1 MDTDIRKFVNEMAA
15 EDVIELFAP
24 SMDDYLYIMDLQK
37 NTFRISQIAVDRF
50 MMSGNSF
57 DDAVN
62 SFQLFVYK
70 EDRTMIAEDL
80 QHIIEGKEK
89 DHNLYYRWLDK
100 NGMPVWINCRGKVI
114 DDKDGKPHYL
124 IGCVNE
130 IGNIPRADNVSGLLG
145 ERELQS
151 YISSHVKDSSS
162 EYLIHIGID
171 GFNAINGTLGIEYGN
186 YVLKS
191 VADGIKE
198 CLSDNQQLYHIV
210 ADEYMIVDLESRTR
224 DDVILLQ
231 KEICKKIADFII
243 SEKYKVIFT
252 VSTGIIHATKLL
264 KYYDEYRKMAVF
276 SLKQAKSMGGNGV
289 YFFEKEDYELFL
301 RKEKI
306 KSALRNAVANGFEGF
321 DVYYQPIM
329 DCDSGHVIGAE
340 ALMRFSMYQD
350 KKKEPVSPVEF
361 IPLLEETG
369 LIIPAGRFVLNEAV
383 AMCHEMRQYIPEFK
397 INVNISYIQM
407 MKSDIWKDILSSI
420 EHYNLPPECLCA
432 ELTESGYTD
441 MTSYFNT
448 LRKKFEEKKIQ
459 FVLDDFGTGFSNLHC
474 ITDMNPNYV
483 KLDKD
488 FTAKAMSNARD
499 YEVLNKIVELVHSID
514 IGICIEGI
522 EKEEW
527 YQKLKEIHV
536 DYLQGYLFG
545 KPCEKNQFLNQFVF
559 NCTEMNREIKGDRTK
574 YSDRIE
580 IYVK

>member
-1 MDTDIRKFVNEMAA
+1 MDTYIRKLLKEIAA
-15 EDVIELFAP
+15 EDLIELFAP
-24 SMDDYLYIMDLQK
+24 CMDDYLYIIDLQK
-37 NTFRISQIAVDRF
+37 NTFKISQAAVDRF

-62 SFQLFVYK
+62 SFQYFVYK
-70 EDRTMIAEDL
+70 EDRSMIAEDL
-80 QHIIEGKEK
+80 QCIIEGKEK

-100 NGMPVWINCRGKVI
+100 SGMPVWINCRGKVI

-130 IGNIPRADNVSGLLG
+130 IGDTQRADNVSGLLG
-145 ERELQS
+145 ERELHS
-151 YISSHVKDSSS
+151 YISSHIKDSSS

-171 GFNAINGTLGIEYGN
+171 GFNAINGTLGVNYGN

-191 VADGIKE
+191 VADCINS
-198 CLSDNQQLYHIV
+198 CLSDNQKLYHIV
-210 ADEYMIVDLESRTR
+210 ADEYMIIDLESHTK
-224 DDVILLQ
+224 DDVMLLQ
-231 KEICKKIADFII
+231 KKICKKIEEFII
-243 SEKYKVIFT
+243 SEKYKVVFT
-252 VSTGIIHATKLL
+252 ISTGIIYAKMLL
-264 KYYDEYRKMAVF
+264 KYYDEYRKIAVF

-329 DCDSGHVIGAE
+329 DCDSGHMIGAE

-369 LIIPAGRFVLNEAV
+369 LIIPAGRYVLDKAV
-383 AMCHEMRQYIPEFK
+383 SMCHEMRQYIPEFK

-407 MKSDIWKDILSSI
+407 VKSDIWKDILSSI
-420 EHYNLPPECLCA
+420 KQYDLPPECLCA

-441 MTSYFNT
+441 MTPYFYK
-448 LRKKFEEKKIQ
+448 LRKKFEEKNIQ
-459 FVLDDFGTGFSNLHC
+459 FVLDDFGTGYSNLHC
-474 ITDMNPNYV
+474 IVNMKPNYV

-499 YEVLNKIVELVHSID
+499 FELLKKIVEMVHSVD
-514 IGICIEGI
+514 IRICIEGI

-545 KPCEKNQFLNQFVF
+545 KPCEKNQFLNKFIF
-559 NCTEMNREIKGDRTK
+559 HCTDQENLTDL
-574 YSDRIE
+574 
-580 IYVK
+580 

>member
-1 MDTDIRKFVNEMAA
+1 MDTDIRKLLKEIAA
-15 EDVIELFAP
+15 EDLIELFAP
-24 SMDDYLYIMDLQK
+24 CMDDYLYIIDLQK
-37 NTFRISQIAVDRF
+37 NTFKISQAAVNRF
-50 MMSGNSF
+50 MISGNSF

-62 SFQLFVYK
+62 SFQYFVYK
-70 EDRTMIAEDL
+70 EDRSMIAEDL
-80 QHIIEGKEK
+80 QCIIEGKEK

-130 IGNIPRADNVSGLLG
+130 IGDTQRADNVSGLLG
-145 ERELQS
+145 ERELRS
-151 YISSHVKDSSS
+151 YISSHIKDSSS
-162 EYLIHIGID
+162 VYLIYIGID
-171 GFNAINGTLGIEYGN
+171 GFNAINGTLGVDYGN

-191 VADGIKE
+191 VADCINS
-198 CLSDNQQLYHIV
+198 CLSDNQKLYHIV
-210 ADEYMIVDLESRTR
+210 ADEYMIIDLESHTK
-224 DDVILLQ
+224 DDVMLLQ
-231 KEICKKIADFII
+231 KKICKKIEEFII
-243 SEKYKVIFT
+243 SEKYKVVFT
-252 VSTGIIHATKLL
+252 ISTGIIYAKMLL
-264 KYYDEYRKMAVF
+264 KYYDVYRKIAVF

-329 DCDSGHVIGAE
+329 DCDSGHMIGAE

-369 LIIPAGRFVLNEAV
+369 LIIPAGRYVLNKAV
-383 AMCHEMRQYIPEFK
+383 SMCHEMRQYIPEFK

-407 MKSDIWKDILSSI
+407 VKSDIWKDILSSI
-420 EHYNLPPECLCA
+420 KQYDLPPECLCA

-441 MTSYFNT
+441 MTPYFYK
-448 LRKKFEEKKIQ
+448 LRKKFEEKNIQ

-474 ITDMNPNYV
+474 IVNMKPNYV
-483 KLDKD
+483 KLDND

-499 YEVLNKIVELVHSID
+499 FELLKKIVEMVHSID
-514 IGICIEGI
+514 IRICIEGI

-545 KPCEKNQFLNQFVF
+545 KPCEKNQFLNKFIF
-559 NCTEMNREIKGDRTK
+559 HCTDQENLTDL
-574 YSDRIE
+574 
-580 IYVK
+580 

>member
-1 MDTDIRKFVNEMAA
+1 MDTDIRKLLKEIAA
-15 EDVIELFAP
+15 EDLIELFAP
-24 SMDDYLYIMDLQK
+24 CMDDYLYIIDLQK
-37 NTFRISQIAVDRF
+37 NTFKISQAAVDRF

-62 SFQLFVYK
+62 SFQYFVYK
-70 EDRTMIAEDL
+70 EDRSMIAEDL
-80 QHIIEGKEK
+80 QCIIEGKEK

-130 IGNIPRADNVSGLLG
+130 IGDTQRADNVSGLLG
-145 ERELQS
+145 ERELRS
-151 YISSHVKDSSS
+151 YISSHIKDSSS
-162 EYLIHIGID
+162 VYLIHIGID
-171 GFNAINGTLGIEYGN
+171 GFNAINATLGVDYGN

-191 VADGIKE
+191 VADCINS
-198 CLSDNQQLYHIV
+198 CLSDNQKLYHIV
-210 ADEYMIVDLESRTR
+210 ADEYMIIDLESHTK
-224 DDVILLQ
+224 DDVMLLQ
-231 KEICKKIADFII
+231 KKICKKIEEFII
-243 SEKYKVIFT
+243 SEKYKVVFT
-252 VSTGIIHATKLL
+252 ISTGIIYAKMLL
-264 KYYDEYRKMAVF
+264 KYYDEYRKIAVF

-329 DCDSGHVIGAE
+329 DCDSGHMIGAE

-369 LIIPAGRFVLNEAV
+369 LIIPAGRYVLDKAV
-383 AMCHEMRQYIPEFK
+383 SMCHEMRQYIPEFK

-407 MKSDIWKDILSSI
+407 VKSDIWKDILSSI
-420 EHYNLPPECLCA
+420 KQYDLPPECLCA

-441 MTSYFNT
+441 MTPYFYK
-448 LRKKFEEKKIQ
+448 LRKKFEEKNIQ
-459 FVLDDFGTGFSNLHC
+459 FVLDDFGTGYSNLHC
-474 ITDMNPNYV
+474 IVNMKPNYV

-488 FTAKAMSNARD
+488 FTAKAMSNARNF
-499 YEVLNKIVELVHSID
+499 ELLKKIVEMVHSVD
-514 IGICIEGI
+514 IRICIEGI

-545 KPCEKNQFLNQFVF
+545 KPCEKNQFLNKFIFHCIDQE
-559 NCTEMNREIKGDRTK
+559 NLTDL
-574 YSDRIE
+574 
-580 IYVK
+580 

>member
-1 MDTDIRKFVNEMAA
+1 MDTDIRKLLKEIAA
-15 EDVIELFAP
+15 EDLIELFA
-24 SMDDYLYIMDLQK
+24 SCMDDYLYIIDLQK
-37 NTFRISQIAVDRF
+37 NTFKISQAVVDRF

-62 SFQLFVYK
+62 SFQYFVYK
-70 EDRTMIAEDL
+70 EDRSMIAEDL
-80 QHIIEGKEK
+80 QCIIEGKEK

-130 IGNIPRADNVSGLLG
+130 IGDTQRADNVSGLLG
-145 ERELQS
+145 ERELHS
-151 YISSHVKDSSS
+151 YISSHIKDSSS

-171 GFNAINGTLGIEYGN
+171 GFNAINGTLGVNYGN

-191 VADGIKE
+191 VADCINS
-198 CLSDNQQLYHIV
+198 CLSDNQKLYHIV
-210 ADEYMIVDLESRTR
+210 ADEYMIIDLESHTK
-224 DDVILLQ
+224 DDVMLLQ
-231 KEICKKIADFII
+231 KKICKKIEEFII
-243 SEKYKVIFT
+243 SEKYKVVFT
-252 VSTGIIHATKLL
+252 ISTGIIYAKMLL
-264 KYYDEYRKMAVF
+264 KYYDEYRKIAVF

-329 DCDSGHVIGAE
+329 DCDSGHMIGAE

-369 LIIPAGRFVLNEAV
+369 LIIPAGRYVLDKAV
-383 AMCHEMRQYIPEFK
+383 SMCHEMRQYIPEFK

-407 MKSDIWKDILSSI
+407 VKSDIWKDILSSI
-420 EHYNLPPECLCA
+420 KQYDLPPECLCA

-441 MTSYFNT
+441 MTPYFYK
-448 LRKKFEEKKIQ
+448 LRKKFEEKNLQ
-459 FVLDDFGTGFSNLHC
+459 FVLDDFGTGYSNLHC
-474 ITDMNPNYV
+474 IVNMKPNYV

-499 YEVLNKIVELVHSID
+499 FELLKKIVEMVHSVD
-514 IGICIEGI
+514 IRICIEGI

-545 KPCEKNQFLNQFVF
+545 KPCEKNQFLNKFIF
-559 NCTEMNREIKGDRTK
+559 HCTDQENLTDL
-574 YSDRIE
+574 
-580 IYVK
+580 

>member
-1 MDTDIRKFVNEMAA
+1 MDTDIRKFVNEIAA

-62 SFQLFVYK
+62 TFQLFVYK

-130 IGNIPRADNVSGLLG
+130 IGNVPRADNVSGLLG

-162 EYLIHIGID
+162 EYLIQIGID

-264 KYYDEYRKMAVF
+264 KYYDEYRKIAVF

-350 KKKEPVSPVEF
+350 KKKEHVSPVEF

-441 MTSYFNT
+441 MTLYFNT

-488 FTAKAMSNARD
+488 FTAKTMSNARD
-499 YEVLNKIVELVHSID
+499 YELLNKIVELVHSID
-514 IGICIEGI
+514 IRICIEGV

-559 NCTEMNREIKGDRTK
+559 NCTEWKKKLIIPGWKAVQSLLKD
-574 YSDRIE
+574 
-580 IYVK
+580 

>member
-1 MDTDIRKFVNEMAA
+1 MDTDIRKLLKEIAA
-15 EDVIELFAP
+15 EDLIELFAP
-24 SMDDYLYIMDLQK
+24 CMDDYLYIIDLQK
-37 NTFRISQIAVDRF
+37 NTFKISQAAVNRF
-50 MMSGNSF
+50 MISGNSF

-62 SFQLFVYK
+62 SFQYFVYK
-70 EDRTMIAEDL
+70 EDRSMIAEDL
-80 QHIIEGKEK
+80 QCIIEGKEK

-130 IGNIPRADNVSGLLG
+130 IGDTQRADNVSGLLG
-145 ERELQS
+145 ERELRS
-151 YISSHVKDSSS
+151 YISSHIKDSSS
-162 EYLIHIGID
+162 EYLIYIGID
-171 GFNAINGTLGIEYGN
+171 GFNAINGTLGVDYGN

-191 VADGIKE
+191 VADCINS
-198 CLSDNQQLYHIV
+198 CLSDNQKLYHIV
-210 ADEYMIVDLESRTR
+210 ADEYMIIDLESHTK
-224 DDVILLQ
+224 DDVMLLQ
-231 KEICKKIADFII
+231 KKICKKIEEFII
-243 SEKYKVIFT
+243 SEKYKVVFT
-252 VSTGIIHATKLL
+252 ISTGIIYAKMLL
-264 KYYDEYRKMAVF
+264 KYYDEYRKIAVF

-329 DCDSGHVIGAE
+329 DCDSGHMIGAE

-369 LIIPAGRFVLNEAV
+369 LILPAGRYVLDKAV
-383 AMCHEMRQYIPEFK
+383 SMCHEMRQYIPEFK

-407 MKSDIWKDILSSI
+407 VKSDIWKDIHSSI
-420 EHYNLPPECLCA
+420 KQYDLPPECLCA

-441 MTSYFNT
+441 MTPYFYK
-448 LRKKFEEKKIQ
+448 LRKKFEEKNLQ
-459 FVLDDFGTGFSNLHC
+459 FVLDDFGTGYSNLHC
-474 ITDMNPNYV
+474 IVNMKPNYV

-499 YEVLNKIVELVHSID
+499 FELLKKIVEMVHSID
-514 IGICIEGI
+514 IRICIEGI

-545 KPCEKNQFLNQFVF
+545 KPCEKNQFLNKFIF
-559 NCTEMNREIKGDRTK
+559 HCTDQENLTDL
-574 YSDRIE
+574 
-580 IYVK
+580 

>member
-1 MDTDIRKFVNEMAA
+1 MDTDIRKLLKEIAA
-15 EDVIELFAP
+15 EDLIELFAP
-24 SMDDYLYIMDLQK
+24 CMDDYLYIIDLQK
-37 NTFRISQIAVDRF
+37 NTFKISQAAVDRF

-62 SFQLFVYK
+62 SFQYFVYK
-70 EDRTMIAEDL
+70 EDRSMIAEDL
-80 QHIIEGKEK
+80 QCIIEGKEK

-130 IGNIPRADNVSGLLG
+130 IGDTQRADNVSGLLG
-145 ERELQS
+145 ERELRS

-171 GFNAINGTLGIEYGN
+171 GFNAINGTLGVNYGN

-191 VADGIKE
+191 VADCINS
-198 CLSDNQQLYHIV
+198 CLSDNQKLYHIV
-210 ADEYMIVDLESRTR
+210 ADEYMIIDLESHAK
-224 DDVILLQ
+224 DDVMLLQ
-231 KEICKKIADFII
+231 KKICKKIEEFII
-243 SEKYKVIFT
+243 SEKYKVVFT
-252 VSTGIIHATKLL
+252 ISTGIIYTKMLL
-264 KYYDEYRKMAVF
+264 KYYDEYRKIAVF

-306 KSALRNAVANGFEGF
+306 KSELRNAVANGFEGF

-369 LIIPAGRFVLNEAV
+369 LIIPAGRYVLDKAV
-383 AMCHEMRQYIPEFK
+383 SMCHEMRQYIPKFK

-407 MKSDIWKDILSSI
+407 VKSDIWKDILSSI
-420 EHYNLPPECLCA
+420 KQYDLPPECLCA

-441 MTSYFNT
+441 MTPYFYK
-448 LRKKFEEKKIQ
+448 LRKKFEEKNIQ

-474 ITDMNPNYV
+474 IVNMKPNYV
-483 KLDKD
+483 KLDNN

-499 YEVLNKIVELVHSID
+499 FELLKKIVEMVHSVD
-514 IGICIEGI
+514 IRICIEGI

-545 KPCEKNQFLNQFVF
+545 KPCEKNQFLNNFIF
-559 NCTEMNREIKGDRTK
+559 HCTDQENLTDL
-574 YSDRIE
+574 
-580 IYVK
+580 

>member
-1 MDTDIRKFVNEMAA
+1 MDTDIRKLLKEIAA
-15 EDVIELFAP
+15 EELIELFAP
-24 SMDDYLYIMDLQK
+24 CMDDYLYIIDLQK
-37 NTFRISQIAVDRF
+37 NTFKISQAAVDRF

-62 SFQLFVYK
+62 SFQYFVYK
-70 EDRTMIAEDL
+70 EDRSMIAEDL
-80 QHIIEGKEK
+80 QCIIEGKEK

-100 NGMPVWINCRGKVI
+100 SGMPVWINCRGKVI

-130 IGNIPRADNVSGLLG
+130 IGDTQRADNVSGLLG
-145 ERELQS
+145 EKELHS
-151 YISSHVKDSSS
+151 YISSHIKDSSS

-171 GFNAINGTLGIEYGN
+171 GFNAINGTLGVNYGN
-186 YVLKS
+186 YVLKN
-191 VADGIKE
+191 VADCINS
-198 CLSDNQQLYHIV
+198 CLSDNQKLYHIV
-210 ADEYMIVDLESRTR
+210 ADEYMIIDLESHTK
-224 DDVILLQ
+224 DDVMLLQ
-231 KEICKKIADFII
+231 RKICKKIEEFII
-243 SEKYKVIFT
+243 SEKYKVVFT
-252 VSTGIIHATKLL
+252 ISTGIIYAKMLL
-264 KYYDEYRKMAVF
+264 KYYDEYRKIAVF

-306 KSALRNAVANGFEGF
+306 KSELRNAVANGFEGF

-329 DCDSGHVIGAE
+329 DCDSGHMIGAE

-369 LIIPAGRFVLNEAV
+369 LILPAGRYVLDKAV
-383 AMCHEMRQYIPEFK
+383 SMCHEMRQYIPEFK

-407 MKSDIWKDILSSI
+407 VKSDIWKDILSSI
-420 EHYNLPPECLCA
+420 KQYDLPPECLCA

-441 MTSYFNT
+441 MTPYFYK
-448 LRKKFEEKKIQ
+448 LRKKFEEKNIQ
-459 FVLDDFGTGFSNLHC
+459 FVLDDFGTGYSNLHC
-474 ITDMNPNYV
+474 IVNMKPNYV
-483 KLDKD
+483 KLDNN

-499 YEVLNKIVELVHSID
+499 FELLKKIVEMVHSVD
-514 IGICIEGI
+514 IRICIEGI

-545 KPCEKNQFLNQFVF
+545 KPCEKNQFLNNFIF
-559 NCTEMNREIKGDRTK
+559 HCTDQENLTDL
-574 YSDRIE
+574 
-580 IYVK
+580 

>member
-1 MDTDIRKFVNEMAA
+1 MDTDIRKLLKEIAA
-15 EDVIELFAP
+15 EDLIELFAP
-24 SMDDYLYIMDLQK
+24 CMDDYLYIIDLQK
-37 NTFRISQIAVDRF
+37 NTFKISQAAVNRF
-50 MMSGNSF
+50 MISGNSF

-62 SFQLFVYK
+62 SFQYFVYK
-70 EDRTMIAEDL
+70 EDRSMIAEDL
-80 QHIIEGKEK
+80 QCIIEGKEK

-130 IGNIPRADNVSGLLG
+130 IGDTQRADNVSGLLG
-145 ERELQS
+145 ERELRS
-151 YISSHVKDSSS
+151 YISSHIKDSSS
-162 EYLIHIGID
+162 EYLIYIGID
-171 GFNAINGTLGIEYGN
+171 GFNAINGTLGVDYGN

-191 VADGIKE
+191 VADCINS
-198 CLSDNQQLYHIV
+198 CLSDSQKLYHIV
-210 ADEYMIVDLESRTR
+210 ADEYMIIDLESHTK
-224 DDVILLQ
+224 DDVMLLQ
-231 KEICKKIADFII
+231 KKICKKIEEFII
-243 SEKYKVIFT
+243 SEKYKVVFT
-252 VSTGIIHATKLL
+252 ISTGIIYAKMLL
-264 KYYDEYRKMAVF
+264 KYYDEYLKIAVF

-329 DCDSGHVIGAE
+329 DCDSGHMIGAE

-369 LIIPAGRFVLNEAV
+369 LIIPAGRYVLNKAV
-383 AMCHEMRQYIPEFK
+383 SMCHEMRQYIPEFK

-407 MKSDIWKDILSSI
+407 VKSDIWKDILSSI
-420 EHYNLPPECLCA
+420 KQYDLPPECLCA

-441 MTSYFNT
+441 MTPYFYK
-448 LRKKFEEKKIQ
+448 LRKKFEEKNLQ

-474 ITDMNPNYV
+474 IVNMKPNYV
-483 KLDKD
+483 KLDND

-499 YEVLNKIVELVHSID
+499 FELLKKIVEMVHSID
-514 IGICIEGI
+514 IRICIEGI

-545 KPCEKNQFLNQFVF
+545 KPCEKNQFLNKFIF
-559 NCTEMNREIKGDRTK
+559 HCTDQENLTDL
-574 YSDRIE
+574 
-580 IYVK
+580 

>member
-1 MDTDIRKFVNEMAA
+1 
-15 EDVIELFAP
+15 
-24 SMDDYLYIMDLQK
+24 
-37 NTFRISQIAVDRF
+37 
-50 MMSGNSF
+50 MMSVNSF

-62 SFQLFVYK
+62 TFQLFVYK

-80 QHIIEGKEK
+80 QQIIEGKEK

-130 IGNIPRADNVSGLLG
+130 IGNAPRADNVSGLLG
-145 ERELQS
+145 ERELRS

-171 GFNAINGTLGIEYGN
+171 GFNAINGTLGLEYGN

-264 KYYDEYRKMAVF
+264 KYYDEYRKIAVF

-306 KSALRNAVANGFEGF
+306 KSALRNAVANGFEVF

-369 LIIPAGRFVLNEAV
+369 LIVPAGRFVLNEAV

-499 YEVLNKIVELVHSID
+499 YELLNKIVELVHSID
-514 IGICIEGI
+514 IRICIEGI

-574 YSDRIE
+574 YSATN
-580 IYVK
+580 

>member
-1 MDTDIRKFVNEMAA
+1 MDTDIRKLLKEIAA
-15 EDVIELFAP
+15 EDLIELFAP
-24 SMDDYLYIMDLQK
+24 CMDDYLYIIDLQK
-37 NTFRISQIAVDRF
+37 NTFKISQAAVDRF

-62 SFQLFVYK
+62 SFQYFVYK
-70 EDRTMIAEDL
+70 EDRSMIAEDL
-80 QHIIEGKEK
+80 QCIIEGKEK

-130 IGNIPRADNVSGLLG
+130 IGDTQRADNVSGLLG
-145 ERELQS
+145 ERELRS
-151 YISSHVKDSSS
+151 YISSHIKDSSS

-171 GFNAINGTLGIEYGN
+171 GFNAINGTLGVDYGN

-191 VADGIKE
+191 VADCITS
-198 CLSDNQQLYHIV
+198 CLSDNQKLYHIV
-210 ADEYMIVDLESRTR
+210 ADEYMIIDLKSHTK
-224 DDVILLQ
+224 DDVMLLQ
-231 KEICKKIADFII
+231 KKICKKIEEFII
-243 SEKYKVIFT
+243 SEKYKVLFT
-252 VSTGIIHATKLL
+252 ISTGIIYAKMLL
-264 KYYDEYRKMAVF
+264 KYYDEYRKIAVF

-321 DVYYQPIM
+321 DVYYQPII
-329 DCDSGHVIGAE
+329 DCDSGHMIGAE

-369 LIIPAGRFVLNEAV
+369 LIIPAGRYVLNKAV
-383 AMCHEMRQYIPEFK
+383 SMCHEMRQYIPEFK

-407 MKSDIWKDILSSI
+407 VKSDIWKDILSSI
-420 EHYNLPPECLCA
+420 KQYDLPPECLCA

-441 MTSYFNT
+441 MTPYFYK
-448 LRKKFEEKKIQ
+448 LRKKFEEKNLQ
-459 FVLDDFGTGFSNLHC
+459 FVLDDFGTGYSNLHC
-474 ITDMNPNYV
+474 IVNMKPNYV
-483 KLDKD
+483 KLDND

-499 YEVLNKIVELVHSID
+499 FELLKKIVEMVHSVD
-514 IGICIEGI
+514 IRICIEGI

-545 KPCEKNQFLNQFVF
+545 KPCEKNQFLNKFIF
-559 NCTEMNREIKGDRTK
+559 HCTDQENLTDL
-574 YSDRIE
+574 
-580 IYVK
+580 

>member
-1 MDTDIRKFVNEMAA
+1 MDTDIRKLLKEIAA
-15 EDVIELFAP
+15 EDLIELFAP
-24 SMDDYLYIMDLQK
+24 CMDNYLYIIDLQK
-37 NTFRISQIAVDRF
+37 NTFKISQAAVNRF
-50 MMSGNSF
+50 MISGNSF

-62 SFQLFVYK
+62 SFQYFVYK
-70 EDRTMIAEDL
+70 EDRSMIAEDL
-80 QHIIEGKEK
+80 QCIIEGKEK

-114 DDKDGKPHYL
+114 DNKDGKPHYL

-130 IGNIPRADNVSGLLG
+130 IGDTQRADNVSGLLG
-145 ERELQS
+145 ERELRS
-151 YISSHVKDSSS
+151 YISSHIKDSSS
-162 EYLIHIGID
+162 EYLIYIGID
-171 GFNAINGTLGIEYGN
+171 GFNAINGTLGVDYGN

-191 VADGIKE
+191 VADCINS
-198 CLSDNQQLYHIV
+198 CLSDSQKLYHIV
-210 ADEYMIVDLESRTR
+210 ADEYMIIDLESHTK
-224 DDVILLQ
+224 DDVMLLQ
-231 KEICKKIADFII
+231 KKICKKIEEFII
-243 SEKYKVIFT
+243 SEKYKVVFT
-252 VSTGIIHATKLL
+252 ISTGIIYAKMLL
-264 KYYDEYRKMAVF
+264 KYYDEYRKIAVF

-329 DCDSGHVIGAE
+329 DCDSGHMIGAE

-369 LIIPAGRFVLNEAV
+369 LIIPAGRYVLNKAV
-383 AMCHEMRQYIPEFK
+383 SMCHEMRQYIPEFK

-407 MKSDIWKDILSSI
+407 VKSDIWKDILSSI
-420 EHYNLPPECLCA
+420 KQYDLPPECLCA

-441 MTSYFNT
+441 MTPYFYK
-448 LRKKFEEKKIQ
+448 LRKKFEEKNLQ

-474 ITDMNPNYV
+474 IVNMKPNYV

-499 YEVLNKIVELVHSID
+499 FELLKKIVEMVHSVD
-514 IGICIEGI
+514 IRICIEGI

-545 KPCEKNQFLNQFVF
+545 KPCEKNQFLNKFIF
-559 NCTEMNREIKGDRTK
+559 HCTDQENLTDL
-574 YSDRIE
+574 
-580 IYVK
+580 

>member
-1 MDTDIRKFVNEMAA
+1 MDTDIRKLLKEIAA
-15 EDVIELFAP
+15 EDLIELFAP
-24 SMDDYLYIMDLQK
+24 CMDDYLYIIDLQK
-37 NTFRISQIAVDRF
+37 NTFKISQAAVNRF
-50 MMSGNSF
+50 MISGNSF

-62 SFQLFVYK
+62 SFQYFVYK
-70 EDRTMIAEDL
+70 EDRSMIAEDL
-80 QHIIEGKEK
+80 QCIIEGKEK

-130 IGNIPRADNVSGLLG
+130 IGDTQRADNVSGLLG
-145 ERELQS
+145 ERELRS
-151 YISSHVKDSSS
+151 YISSHIKDSSS
-162 EYLIHIGID
+162 EYLIYIGID
-171 GFNAINGTLGIEYGN
+171 GFNAINGTLGVDYGN

-191 VADGIKE
+191 VADCINS
-198 CLSDNQQLYHIV
+198 CLSDSQKLYHIV
-210 ADEYMIVDLESRTR
+210 ADEYMIIDLESHTK
-224 DDVILLQ
+224 DDVMLLQ
-231 KEICKKIADFII
+231 KKICKKIEEFII
-243 SEKYKVIFT
+243 SEKYKVVFT
-252 VSTGIIHATKLL
+252 ISTGIIYAKMLL
-264 KYYDEYRKMAVF
+264 KYYDEYRKIAVF

-329 DCDSGHVIGAE
+329 DCDSGHMIGAE
-340 ALMRFSMYQD
+340 ALMRFSVYQD

-369 LIIPAGRFVLNEAV
+369 LILPAGRYVLDKAV
-383 AMCHEMRQYIPEFK
+383 SMCHEMRQYIPEFK

-407 MKSDIWKDILSSI
+407 VKSDIWKDILSSI
-420 EHYNLPPECLCA
+420 KQYDLPPECLCA

-441 MTSYFNT
+441 MTPYFYK
-448 LRKKFEEKKIQ
+448 LRKKFEEKNIQ

-474 ITDMNPNYV
+474 IVNMKPNYV
-483 KLDKD
+483 KLDNN

-499 YEVLNKIVELVHSID
+499 FELLKKIVEMVHSID
-514 IGICIEGI
+514 IRICIEGI

-545 KPCEKNQFLNQFVF
+545 KPCEKNQFLNNFIF
-559 NCTEMNREIKGDRTK
+559 HCTDQENLTDL
-574 YSDRIE
+574 
-580 IYVK
+580 

>member
-1 MDTDIRKFVNEMAA
+1 MDTDIRKLLKEIAA
-15 EDVIELFAP
+15 EDLIELFAP
-24 SMDDYLYIMDLQK
+24 CMDDYLYIIDLQK
-37 NTFRISQIAVDRF
+37 NTFKISQAAVNRF
-50 MMSGNSF
+50 MISGNSF

-62 SFQLFVYK
+62 SFQYFVYK
-70 EDRTMIAEDL
+70 EDRSMIAEDL
-80 QHIIEGKEK
+80 QCIIEGKEK

-130 IGNIPRADNVSGLLG
+130 IGDTQRADNVSGLLG
-145 ERELQS
+145 ERELRS
-151 YISSHVKDSSS
+151 YISSHIKDSSS
-162 EYLIHIGID
+162 EYLIYIGID
-171 GFNAINGTLGIEYGN
+171 GFNAINGTLGVDYGN

-191 VADGIKE
+191 VADCINS
-198 CLSDNQQLYHIV
+198 CLSDNQKLYHIV
-210 ADEYMIVDLESRTR
+210 ADEYMIIDLESHTK
-224 DDVILLQ
+224 DDVMLLQ
-231 KEICKKIADFII
+231 KKICKKIEEFII
-243 SEKYKVIFT
+243 SEKYKVVFT
-252 VSTGIIHATKLL
+252 ISTGIIYAKMLL
-264 KYYDEYRKMAVF
+264 KYYDEYRKIAVF

-329 DCDSGHVIGAE
+329 DCDSGHMIGAE

-369 LIIPAGRFVLNEAV
+369 LILPAGRYVLDKAV
-383 AMCHEMRQYIPEFK
+383 SMCHEMRQYIPEFK

-407 MKSDIWKDILSSI
+407 VKSDIWKDILSSI
-420 EHYNLPPECLCA
+420 KQYDLPPECLCV

-441 MTSYFNT
+441 MTPYFYK
-448 LRKKFEEKKIQ
+448 LRKKFEEKNLQ

-474 ITDMNPNYV
+474 IVNMKPNYV
-483 KLDKD
+483 KLDND

-499 YEVLNKIVELVHSID
+499 FELLKKIVEMVHSID
-514 IGICIEGI
+514 IRICIEGI

-545 KPCEKNQFLNQFVF
+545 KPCEKNQFLNKFIF
-559 NCTEMNREIKGDRTK
+559 HCTDQENLTDL
-574 YSDRIE
+574 
-580 IYVK
+580 

>member
-1 MDTDIRKFVNEMAA
+1 MDTDIRKLLKEIAA
-15 EDVIELFAP
+15 EDLIELFAP
-24 SMDDYLYIMDLQK
+24 CMDDYLYIIDLQK
-37 NTFRISQIAVDRF
+37 NTFKISQAAVNRF
-50 MMSGNSF
+50 MISGNSF

-62 SFQLFVYK
+62 SFQYFVYK
-70 EDRTMIAEDL
+70 EDRSMIAEDL
-80 QHIIEGKEK
+80 QCIIEGKEK

-130 IGNIPRADNVSGLLG
+130 IGDTQRADNVSGLLG
-145 ERELQS
+145 ERELRS
-151 YISSHVKDSSS
+151 YISSHIKDSSS
-162 EYLIHIGID
+162 VYLIHIGID
-171 GFNAINGTLGIEYGN
+171 GFNAINGTLGVDYGN

-191 VADGIKE
+191 VADCINS
-198 CLSDNQQLYHIV
+198 CLSDNQKLYHIV
-210 ADEYMIVDLESRTR
+210 ADEYMIIDLESHTK
-224 DDVILLQ
+224 DDVMLLQ
-231 KEICKKIADFII
+231 KKICKKIEEFII
-243 SEKYKVIFT
+243 SEKYKVVFT
-252 VSTGIIHATKLL
+252 ISTGIIYAKMLL
-264 KYYDEYRKMAVF
+264 KYYDEYRKIAVF

-329 DCDSGHVIGAE
+329 DCDSGHMIGAE

-369 LIIPAGRFVLNEAV
+369 LIIPAGRYVLDKAV
-383 AMCHEMRQYIPEFK
+383 SMCHEMRQYIPEFK

-407 MKSDIWKDILSSI
+407 VKSDIWKDILSSI
-420 EHYNLPPECLCA
+420 KQYDLPPECLCA

-441 MTSYFNT
+441 MTPYFYK
-448 LRKKFEEKKIQ
+448 LRKKFEEKNIQ
-459 FVLDDFGTGFSNLHC
+459 FVLDDFGTGYSNLHC
-474 ITDMNPNYV
+474 IVNMKPNYV

-488 FTAKAMSNARD
+488 FTAKAMSNARNF
-499 YEVLNKIVELVHSID
+499 ELLNKIVEMVHSVD
-514 IGICIEGI
+514 IRICIEGI

-545 KPCEKNQFLNQFVF
+545 KPCEKNQFLNKFIFHCIDQE
-559 NCTEMNREIKGDRTK
+559 NLTDL
-574 YSDRIE
+574 
-580 IYVK
+580 

>member
-1 MDTDIRKFVNEMAA
+1 MDTDIRKLLKEIAA
-15 EDVIELFAP
+15 EDLIELFAP
-24 SMDDYLYIMDLQK
+24 CMDDYLYIIDLQK
-37 NTFRISQIAVDRF
+37 NTFKISQAAVNRF
-50 MMSGNSF
+50 MISGNSF

-62 SFQLFVYK
+62 SFQYFVYK
-70 EDRTMIAEDL
+70 EDRSMIAEDL
-80 QHIIEGKEK
+80 QCIIEGKEK

-130 IGNIPRADNVSGLLG
+130 IGDTQRADNVSGLLG
-145 ERELQS
+145 ERELRS
-151 YISSHVKDSSS
+151 YISSHIKDSSS
-162 EYLIHIGID
+162 EYLIYIGID
-171 GFNAINGTLGIEYGN
+171 GFNAINGTLGVDYGN

-191 VADGIKE
+191 VADCINS
-198 CLSDNQQLYHIV
+198 CLSDSQKLYHIV
-210 ADEYMIVDLESRTR
+210 ADEYMIIDLESHTK
-224 DDVILLQ
+224 DDVMLLQ
-231 KEICKKIADFII
+231 KKICKKIEEFII
-243 SEKYKVIFT
+243 SEKYKVVFT
-252 VSTGIIHATKLL
+252 ISTGIIYAKMLL
-264 KYYDEYRKMAVF
+264 KYYDEYRKIAVF

-321 DVYYQPIM
+321 DVYYQLIM
-329 DCDSGHVIGAE
+329 DCDSGHMIGAE

-369 LIIPAGRFVLNEAV
+369 LIIPAGRYVLNKAV
-383 AMCHEMRQYIPEFK
+383 SMCHEMRQYIPEFK

-407 MKSDIWKDILSSI
+407 VKSDIWKDIHSSI
-420 EHYNLPPECLCA
+420 KQYDLPPECLCV

-441 MTSYFNT
+441 MTPYFYK
-448 LRKKFEEKKIQ
+448 LRKKFEEKNLQ
-459 FVLDDFGTGFSNLHC
+459 FVLDDFGTGYSNLHC
-474 ITDMNPNYV
+474 IVNMKPNYV

-499 YEVLNKIVELVHSID
+499 FELLKKIVEMVHSVD
-514 IGICIEGI
+514 IRICIEGI

-545 KPCEKNQFLNQFVF
+545 KPCEKNQFLNKFIF
-559 NCTEMNREIKGDRTK
+559 HCTDQENLTDL
-574 YSDRIE
+574 
-580 IYVK
+580 

>member
-1 MDTDIRKFVNEMAA
+1 MDTDIRKLLKEIAA
-15 EDVIELFAP
+15 EDLIELFAP
-24 SMDDYLYIMDLQK
+24 CMDDYLYIIDLQK
-37 NTFRISQIAVDRF
+37 NTFKISQAAVNRF
-50 MMSGNSF
+50 MISGNSF

-62 SFQLFVYK
+62 SFQYFVYK
-70 EDRTMIAEDL
+70 EDRSMIAEDL
-80 QHIIEGKEK
+80 QCIIEGKEK

-130 IGNIPRADNVSGLLG
+130 IGDTQRADNVSGLLG
-145 ERELQS
+145 ERELRS
-151 YISSHVKDSSS
+151 YISSHIKDSSS
-162 EYLIHIGID
+162 EYLIYIGID
-171 GFNAINGTLGIEYGN
+171 GFNAINGTLGVDYGN

-191 VADGIKE
+191 VADCINS
-198 CLSDNQQLYHIV
+198 CLSDSQKLYHIV
-210 ADEYMIVDLESRTR
+210 ADEYMIIDLESHTK
-224 DDVILLQ
+224 DDVMLLQ
-231 KEICKKIADFII
+231 KKICKKIEEFII
-243 SEKYKVIFT
+243 SEKYKVVFT
-252 VSTGIIHATKLL
+252 ISTGIIYAKMLL
-264 KYYDEYRKMAVF
+264 KYYDEYRKIAVF
-276 SLKQAKSMGGNGV
+276 SLKQAKSLGGNGV

-301 RKEKI
+301 RIEKI

-329 DCDSGHVIGAE
+329 DCDSGHMIGAE

-369 LIIPAGRFVLNEAV
+369 LIIPAGRYVLNKAV
-383 AMCHEMRQYIPEFK
+383 SMCHEMRQYIPEFK

-407 MKSDIWKDILSSI
+407 VKSDIWKDILSSI
-420 EHYNLPPECLCA
+420 KQYDLPPECLCA

-441 MTSYFNT
+441 MTPYFYK
-448 LRKKFEEKKIQ
+448 LRKKFEEKNLQ

-474 ITDMNPNYV
+474 IVNMKPNYV
-483 KLDKD
+483 KLDND

-499 YEVLNKIVELVHSID
+499 FELLKKIVEMVHSID
-514 IGICIEGI
+514 IRICIEGI

-545 KPCEKNQFLNQFVF
+545 KPCEKNQFLNKFIF
-559 NCTEMNREIKGDRTK
+559 HCTDQENLTDL
-574 YSDRIE
+574 
-580 IYVK
+580 

>member
-1 MDTDIRKFVNEMAA
+1 MDTDIRKLLKEIAA
-15 EDVIELFAP
+15 EDLIELFAP
-24 SMDDYLYIMDLQK
+24 CMDDYLYIIDLQK
-37 NTFRISQIAVDRF
+37 NTFKISQAAVNRF
-50 MMSGNSF
+50 MISGNSF

-62 SFQLFVYK
+62 SFQYFVYK
-70 EDRTMIAEDL
+70 EDRSMIAEDL
-80 QHIIEGKEK
+80 QCIIEGKEK

-130 IGNIPRADNVSGLLG
+130 IGDTQRADNVSGLLG
-145 ERELQS
+145 ERELRS
-151 YISSHVKDSSS
+151 YISSHIKDSSS
-162 EYLIHIGID
+162 EYLIYIGID
-171 GFNAINGTLGIEYGN
+171 GFNAINGTLGVDYGN

-191 VADGIKE
+191 VADCINS
-198 CLSDNQQLYHIV
+198 CLSDSQKLYHIV
-210 ADEYMIVDLESRTR
+210 ADEYMIIDLESHTK
-224 DDVILLQ
+224 DDVMLLQ
-231 KEICKKIADFII
+231 KKICKKIEEFII
-243 SEKYKVIFT
+243 SEKYKVVFT
-252 VSTGIIHATKLL
+252 ISTGIIYAKMLL
-264 KYYDEYRKMAVF
+264 KYYDEYRKIAVF

-329 DCDSGHVIGAE
+329 DCDSGHMIGAE

-369 LIIPAGRFVLNEAV
+369 LIIPTGRYVLNKAV
-383 AMCHEMRQYIPEFK
+383 SMCHEMRQYIPEFK

-407 MKSDIWKDILSSI
+407 VKSDIWKDILSSI
-420 EHYNLPPECLCA
+420 KQYDLPPECLCA

-441 MTSYFNT
+441 MTPYFYK
-448 LRKKFEEKKIQ
+448 LRKKFEEKNLQ
-459 FVLDDFGTGFSNLHC
+459 FVLDDFGTGYSNLHC
-474 ITDMNPNYV
+474 IVNMKPNYV

-499 YEVLNKIVELVHSID
+499 FELLKKIVEMVHSVD
-514 IGICIEGI
+514 IRICIEGI

-545 KPCEKNQFLNQFVF
+545 KPCEKNQFLNKFIF
-559 NCTEMNREIKGDRTK
+559 HCTDQENLTDL
-574 YSDRIE
+574 
-580 IYVK
+580 

>member
-1 MDTDIRKFVNEMAA
+1 MDTDIRKLLKEIAA
-15 EDVIELFAP
+15 EDLIELFAP
-24 SMDDYLYIMDLQK
+24 CMDDYLYIIDLQK
-37 NTFRISQIAVDRF
+37 NTFKISQAAVNRF
-50 MMSGNSF
+50 MISGNSF

-62 SFQLFVYK
+62 SFQYFVYK
-70 EDRTMIAEDL
+70 EDRSMIAEDL
-80 QHIIEGKEK
+80 QCIIEGKEK

-100 NGMPVWINCRGKVI
+100 NGIPVWINCRGKVI

-130 IGNIPRADNVSGLLG
+130 IGDTQRADNVSGLLG
-145 ERELQS
+145 ERELRS
-151 YISSHVKDSSS
+151 YISSHIKDSSS
-162 EYLIHIGID
+162 EYLIYIGID
-171 GFNAINGTLGIEYGN
+171 GFNAINGTLGVDYGN

-191 VADGIKE
+191 VADCINS
-198 CLSDNQQLYHIV
+198 CLSDNQKLYHIV
-210 ADEYMIVDLESRTR
+210 ADEYMIIDLESHTK
-224 DDVILLQ
+224 DDVMLLQ
-231 KEICKKIADFII
+231 KKICKKIEEFII
-243 SEKYKVIFT
+243 SEKYKVVFT
-252 VSTGIIHATKLL
+252 ISTGIIYAKMLL
-264 KYYDEYRKMAVF
+264 KYYDEYRKIAVF

-329 DCDSGHVIGAE
+329 DCDSGHMIGAE

-369 LIIPAGRFVLNEAV
+369 LIIPAGRYVLDKAV
-383 AMCHEMRQYIPEFK
+383 SMCHEMRQYIPEFK

-407 MKSDIWKDILSSI
+407 VKSDIWKDILSSI
-420 EHYNLPPECLCA
+420 KQYDLPPECLCA

-441 MTSYFNT
+441 MTPYFYK
-448 LRKKFEEKKIQ
+448 LRKKFEEKNIQ
-459 FVLDDFGTGFSNLHC
+459 FVLDDFGTGYSNLHC
-474 ITDMNPNYV
+474 IVNMKPNYV

-499 YEVLNKIVELVHSID
+499 FELLKKIVEMVHSVD
-514 IGICIEGI
+514 IRICIEGI

-545 KPCEKNQFLNQFVF
+545 KPCEENQFINKFIF
-559 NCTEMNREIKGDRTK
+559 HCTDQENLTDL
-574 YSDRIE
+574 
-580 IYVK
+580 

>member
-1 MDTDIRKFVNEMAA
+1 MDTDIRKLLKEIAA
-15 EDVIELFAP
+15 EDLIELFAP
-24 SMDDYLYIMDLQK
+24 CMDDYLYIIDLQK
-37 NTFRISQIAVDRF
+37 NTFKISQAAVDRF

-62 SFQLFVYK
+62 SFQYFVYK
-70 EDRTMIAEDL
+70 EDRSMIAEDL
-80 QHIIEGKEK
+80 QCIIEGKEK

-130 IGNIPRADNVSGLLG
+130 IGDTQRADNVSGLLG
-145 ERELQS
+145 ERELHS
-151 YISSHVKDSSS
+151 YISSHIKDSSS

-171 GFNAINGTLGIEYGN
+171 GFNAINGTLGVNYGN

-191 VADGIKE
+191 VADCINS
-198 CLSDNQQLYHIV
+198 CLSDNQKLYHIV
-210 ADEYMIVDLESRTR
+210 ADEYMIIDLESHTK
-224 DDVILLQ
+224 DDVMLLQ
-231 KEICKKIADFII
+231 KKICKKIEEFII
-243 SEKYKVIFT
+243 SEKYKVVFT
-252 VSTGIIHATKLL
+252 ISTGIIYAKMLL
-264 KYYDEYRKMAVF
+264 KYYDEYRKIAVF

-306 KSALRNAVANGFEGF
+306 KSELRNAVANGFEGF

-329 DCDSGHVIGAE
+329 DCDSGHMIGAE
-340 ALMRFSMYQD
+340 ALMRFSVYQD

-369 LIIPAGRFVLNEAV
+369 LILPAGRYVLDKAV
-383 AMCHEMRQYIPEFK
+383 SMCHEMRQYIPEFK

-407 MKSDIWKDILSSI
+407 VKSDIWKDILSSI
-420 EHYNLPPECLCA
+420 KQYDLPPECLCA

-441 MTSYFNT
+441 MTPYFYK
-448 LRKKFEEKKIQ
+448 LRKKFEEKNIQ

-474 ITDMNPNYV
+474 IVNMKPNYV
-483 KLDKD
+483 KLDNN

-499 YEVLNKIVELVHSID
+499 FELLKKIVEMVHSVD
-514 IGICIEGI
+514 IRICIEGI

-545 KPCEKNQFLNQFVF
+545 KPCEKNQFLNNFIF
-559 NCTEMNREIKGDRTK
+559 HCTDQENLTDL
-574 YSDRIE
+574 
-580 IYVK
+580 

>member
-1 MDTDIRKFVNEMAA
+1 MDTDIRKLLKEIAA
-15 EDVIELFAP
+15 EDLIELFAP
-24 SMDDYLYIMDLQK
+24 CMDDYLYIIDLQK
-37 NTFRISQIAVDRF
+37 NTFKISQAAVNRF
-50 MMSGNSF
+50 MISGNSF

-62 SFQLFVYK
+62 SFQYFVYK
-70 EDRTMIAEDL
+70 EDRSMIAEDL
-80 QHIIEGKEK
+80 QCIIEGKEK

-130 IGNIPRADNVSGLLG
+130 IGDTQRADNVSGLLG
-145 ERELQS
+145 ERELRS
-151 YISSHVKDSSS
+151 YISSHIKDSSS
-162 EYLIHIGID
+162 EYLIYIGID
-171 GFNAINGTLGIEYGN
+171 GFNAINGTLGVDYGN

-191 VADGIKE
+191 VADCINS
-198 CLSDNQQLYHIV
+198 CLSDNQKLYHIV
-210 ADEYMIVDLESRTR
+210 ADEYMIIDLESHTK
-224 DDVILLQ
+224 DDVMLLQ
-231 KEICKKIADFII
+231 KKICKKIEEFII
-243 SEKYKVIFT
+243 SEKYKVVFT
-252 VSTGIIHATKLL
+252 ISTGIIYAKMLL
-264 KYYDEYRKMAVF
+264 KYYDEYRKIAVF

-329 DCDSGHVIGAE
+329 DCDSGHMIGAE

-369 LIIPAGRFVLNEAV
+369 LIIPAGRYVLDKAV
-383 AMCHEMRQYIPEFK
+383 SMCHEMRQYIPEFK

-407 MKSDIWKDILSSI
+407 VKSDIWKDILSSI
-420 EHYNLPPECLCA
+420 KQYDLSPECLCA

-441 MTSYFNT
+441 MTPYFYK
-448 LRKKFEEKKIQ
+448 LRKKFEEKNLQ
-459 FVLDDFGTGFSNLHC
+459 FVLDDFGTGYSNLHC
-474 ITDMNPNYV
+474 IVNMKPNYV

-499 YEVLNKIVELVHSID
+499 FELLKKIVEMVHSVD
-514 IGICIEGI
+514 IRICIEGI

-545 KPCEKNQFLNQFVF
+545 KPCEKNQFLNKFIF
-559 NCTEMNREIKGDRTK
+559 HCTDQENLTDL
-574 YSDRIE
+574 
-580 IYVK
+580 

>member
-1 MDTDIRKFVNEMAA
+1 MDTYIRKLLKEIAA
-15 EDVIELFAP
+15 EDLIELFAP
-24 SMDDYLYIMDLQK
+24 CMDDYLYIIDLQK
-37 NTFRISQIAVDRF
+37 NTFKISQAAVDRF

-62 SFQLFVYK
+62 SFQYFVYK
-70 EDRTMIAEDL
+70 EDRSMIAEDL
-80 QHIIEGKEK
+80 QCIMEGKEK

-100 NGMPVWINCRGKVI
+100 SGMPVWINCRGKVI

-130 IGNIPRADNVSGLLG
+130 IGDTQRADNVSGLLG
-145 ERELQS
+145 ERELHS
-151 YISSHVKDSSS
+151 YISSHIKDSSS

-171 GFNAINGTLGIEYGN
+171 GFNAINGTLGVNYGN

-191 VADGIKE
+191 VADCINS
-198 CLSDNQQLYHIV
+198 CLSDNQKLYHIV
-210 ADEYMIVDLESRTR
+210 ADEYMIIDLESHTK
-224 DDVILLQ
+224 DDVMLLQ
-231 KEICKKIADFII
+231 KKICKKIEEFII
-243 SEKYKVIFT
+243 SEKYKVVFT
-252 VSTGIIHATKLL
+252 ISTGIIYAKMLL
-264 KYYDEYRKMAVF
+264 KYYDEYRKIAVF

-329 DCDSGHVIGAE
+329 DCDSGHMIGAE

-369 LIIPAGRFVLNEAV
+369 LIIPAGRYVLDKAV
-383 AMCHEMRQYIPEFK
+383 SMCHEMRQYIPEFK

-407 MKSDIWKDILSSI
+407 VKSDIWKDILSSI
-420 EHYNLPPECLCA
+420 KQYDLPPECLCA

-441 MTSYFNT
+441 MTPYFYK
-448 LRKKFEEKKIQ
+448 LRKKFEEKNIQ

-474 ITDMNPNYV
+474 IVNMKPNYV
-483 KLDKD
+483 KLDNN

-499 YEVLNKIVELVHSID
+499 FELLKKIVEMVHSVD
-514 IGICIEGI
+514 IRICIEGI

-527 YQKLKEIHV
+527 YQKLKEIRV

-545 KPCEKNQFLNQFVF
+545 KPCEKNQFLNKFIF
-559 NCTEMNREIKGDRTK
+559 HCTDQENLTDL
-574 YSDRIE
+574 
-580 IYVK
+580 

>member
-1 MDTDIRKFVNEMAA
+1 MDTDIRKLLKEIAA
-15 EDVIELFAP
+15 EELIELFAP
-24 SMDDYLYIMDLQK
+24 CMDDYLYIIDLQK
-37 NTFRISQIAVDRF
+37 NTFKISEAAVNRF

-62 SFQLFVYK
+62 SFQYFVYK
-70 EDRTMIAEDL
+70 EDRSMIAEDL
-80 QHIIEGKEK
+80 QCIIEGKEK

-114 DDKDGKPHYL
+114 DDNDGKPHYL

-130 IGNIPRADNVSGLLG
+130 IGDTQRADNVSGLLG
-145 ERELQS
+145 ERELRS

-171 GFNAINGTLGIEYGN
+171 GFNDINGTLGVDYGN

-191 VADGIKE
+191 VADCINS
-198 CLSDNQQLYHIV
+198 CLSDNQKLYHIV
-210 ADEYMIVDLESRTR
+210 ADEYMIIDLESHTK
-224 DDVILLQ
+224 DDVMLLQ
-231 KEICKKIADFII
+231 KKICKKIEEFII
-243 SEKYKVIFT
+243 SEKYKVVFT
-252 VSTGIIHATKLL
+252 ISTGIIYAKMLL
-264 KYYDEYRKMAVF
+264 KYYDEYRKIAVF

-329 DCDSGHVIGAE
+329 DCDSGHMIGAE

-350 KKKEPVSPVEF
+350 KKIEPVSPVEF

-369 LIIPAGRFVLNEAV
+369 LILPAGRYVIDKAV
-383 AMCHEMRQYIPEFK
+383 SMCHEMRQYIPEFK

-407 MKSDIWKDILSSI
+407 VKSDIWKDILSSI
-420 EHYNLPPECLCA
+420 KQYDLPPECLCA

-441 MTSYFNT
+441 MTPYFYK
-448 LRKKFEEKKIQ
+448 LRKKFEEKNLQ
-459 FVLDDFGTGFSNLHC
+459 FVLDDFGTGYSNLHC
-474 ITDMNPNYV
+474 IVNMKPNYV

-499 YEVLNKIVELVHSID
+499 FELLKKIVEMVHSVD
-514 IGICIEGI
+514 IRICIEGI

-527 YQKLKEIHV
+527 YQKLKEIHI

-545 KPCEKNQFLNQFVF
+545 KPCEKNQFLNKFIF
-559 NCTEMNREIKGDRTK
+559 HCTDQENLTDL
-574 YSDRIE
+574 
-580 IYVK
+580 

>member
-1 MDTDIRKFVNEMAA
+1 MDTDIRKLLKEIAA
-15 EDVIELFAP
+15 EDLIELFAP
-24 SMDDYLYIMDLQK
+24 CMDDYLYIIDLQK
-37 NTFRISQIAVDRF
+37 NTFKISQAVVDRF

-62 SFQLFVYK
+62 SFQYFVYK
-70 EDRTMIAEDL
+70 EDRSMIAEDL
-80 QHIIEGKEK
+80 QCIMEGKEK

-130 IGNIPRADNVSGLLG
+130 IGDTQRADNVSGLLG
-145 ERELQS
+145 ERELHS
-151 YISSHVKDSSS
+151 YISSHIKDSSS

-171 GFNAINGTLGIEYGN
+171 GFNAINGTLGVNYGN

-191 VADGIKE
+191 VADCINS
-198 CLSDNQQLYHIV
+198 CLSDNQKLYHIV
-210 ADEYMIVDLESRTR
+210 ADEYMIIDLESHTK
-224 DDVILLQ
+224 DDVMLLQ
-231 KEICKKIADFII
+231 KKICKKIEEFII
-243 SEKYKVIFT
+243 SEKYKVVFT
-252 VSTGIIHATKLL
+252 ISTGIIYAKMLL
-264 KYYDEYRKMAVF
+264 KYYDEYRKIAVF

-306 KSALRNAVANGFEGF
+306 KSELRNAVANGFEGF

-329 DCDSGHVIGAE
+329 DCDSGHMIGAE

-369 LIIPAGRFVLNEAV
+369 LIIPAGRYVLDKAV
-383 AMCHEMRQYIPEFK
+383 SMCHEMRQYIPEFK

-407 MKSDIWKDILSSI
+407 VKSDIWKDILSSI
-420 EHYNLPPECLCA
+420 KQYDLPPECLCA

-441 MTSYFNT
+441 MTPYFYK
-448 LRKKFEEKKIQ
+448 LRKKFEEKNIQ

-474 ITDMNPNYV
+474 IVNMKPNYV
-483 KLDKD
+483 KLDNN

-499 YEVLNKIVELVHSID
+499 FELLKKIVEMVHSVD
-514 IGICIEGI
+514 IRICIEGI

-545 KPCEKNQFLNQFVF
+545 KPCEKNQFLNNFIF
-559 NCTEMNREIKGDRTK
+559 HCTDQENLTDL
-574 YSDRIE
+574 
-580 IYVK
+580 

>member
-1 MDTDIRKFVNEMAA
+1 MDTDIRKLLKEIAA
-15 EDVIELFAP
+15 EDLIELFAP
-24 SMDDYLYIMDLQK
+24 CMDDYLYIIDLQK
-37 NTFRISQIAVDRF
+37 NTFKISQAAVNRF
-50 MMSGNSF
+50 MISGNSF

-62 SFQLFVYK
+62 SFQYFVYK
-70 EDRTMIAEDL
+70 EDRSMIAEDL
-80 QHIIEGKEK
+80 QCIIEGKEK

-130 IGNIPRADNVSGLLG
+130 IGDTQRADNVSGLLG
-145 ERELQS
+145 ERELRS
-151 YISSHVKDSSS
+151 YISSHIKDSSS
-162 EYLIHIGID
+162 VYLIYIGID
-171 GFNAINGTLGIEYGN
+171 GFNAINGTLGVDYGN

-191 VADGIKE
+191 VADCINS
-198 CLSDNQQLYHIV
+198 CLSDNQTLYHIV
-210 ADEYMIVDLESRTR
+210 ADEYMIIDLESHTK
-224 DDVILLQ
+224 DDVMLLQ
-231 KEICKKIADFII
+231 KKICKKIEEFII
-243 SEKYKVIFT
+243 SEKYKVVFT
-252 VSTGIIHATKLL
+252 ISTGIIYAKMLL
-264 KYYDEYRKMAVF
+264 KYYDEYRKIAVF

-329 DCDSGHVIGAE
+329 DCDSGHMIGAE

-369 LIIPAGRFVLNEAV
+369 LILPAGRYVLNKAV
-383 AMCHEMRQYIPEFK
+383 SMCHEMRQYIPEFK
-397 INVNISYIQM
+397 INVNMSYIQM
-407 MKSDIWKDILSSI
+407 VKSDIWKDILSSI
-420 EHYNLPPECLCA
+420 KQYDLPPECLCA

-441 MTSYFNT
+441 MTPYFYK
-448 LRKKFEEKKIQ
+448 LRKKFEEKNIQ

-474 ITDMNPNYV
+474 IVNMKPNYV
-483 KLDKD
+483 KLDND

-499 YEVLNKIVELVHSID
+499 FELLKKIVEMVHSID
-514 IGICIEGI
+514 IRICIEGI

-545 KPCEKNQFLNQFVF
+545 KPCEKNQFLNKFIF
-559 NCTEMNREIKGDRTK
+559 HCTDQENLTDL
-574 YSDRIE
+574 
-580 IYVK
+580 

>member
-1 MDTDIRKFVNEMAA
+1 MDTDIRKLLKEIAA
-15 EDVIELFAP
+15 EDLIELFAP
-24 SMDDYLYIMDLQK
+24 CMDDYLYIIDLQK
-37 NTFRISQIAVDRF
+37 NTFKISQAAVNRF
-50 MMSGNSF
+50 MISGNSF

-62 SFQLFVYK
+62 SFQYFVYK
-70 EDRTMIAEDL
+70 EDRSMIAEDL
-80 QHIIEGKEK
+80 QCIIEGKEK

-130 IGNIPRADNVSGLLG
+130 IGDTQRADNVSGLLG
-145 ERELQS
+145 ERELRS
-151 YISSHVKDSSS
+151 YISSHIKDSSS
-162 EYLIHIGID
+162 EYLIYIGID
-171 GFNAINGTLGIEYGN
+171 GFNAINGTLGVDYGN

-191 VADGIKE
+191 VADCINS
-198 CLSDNQQLYHIV
+198 CLSDSQKLYHIV
-210 ADEYMIVDLESRTR
+210 ADEYMIIDLESHTK
-224 DDVILLQ
+224 DDVMLLQ
-231 KEICKKIADFII
+231 KKICKKIEEFII
-243 SEKYKVIFT
+243 SEKYKVVFT
-252 VSTGIIHATKLL
+252 ISTGIIYAKMLL
-264 KYYDEYRKMAVF
+264 KYYDEYRKIAVF

-306 KSALRNAVANGFEGF
+306 KSVLRNAVANGFEGF

-329 DCDSGHVIGAE
+329 DCDSGHMIGAE

-369 LIIPAGRFVLNEAV
+369 LILPAGRYVLDKAV
-383 AMCHEMRQYIPEFK
+383 SMCHEMRQYIPEFK

-407 MKSDIWKDILSSI
+407 VKSDIWKDILSSI
-420 EHYNLPPECLCA
+420 KQYDLPPECLCA

-441 MTSYFNT
+441 MTPYFYK
-448 LRKKFEEKKIQ
+448 LRKKFEEKNLQ
-459 FVLDDFGTGFSNLHC
+459 FVLDDFGTGYSNLHC
-474 ITDMNPNYV
+474 IVNMKPNYV

-499 YEVLNKIVELVHSID
+499 FELLKKIVEMVHSVD
-514 IGICIEGI
+514 IRICIEGI

-545 KPCEKNQFLNQFVF
+545 KPCEKNQFLNKFIF
-559 NCTEMNREIKGDRTK
+559 HCTDQENLTDL
-574 YSDRIE
+574 
-580 IYVK
+580 

>member
-1 MDTDIRKFVNEMAA
+1 MDTDIRKLLKEIAA
-15 EDVIELFAP
+15 EELIELFAP
-24 SMDDYLYIMDLQK
+24 CMDDYLYIIDLQK
-37 NTFRISQIAVDRF
+37 NTFKISEAAVNRF

-62 SFQLFVYK
+62 SFQYFVYK
-70 EDRTMIAEDL
+70 EDRSMIAEDL
-80 QHIIEGKEK
+80 QCIIEGKEK

-130 IGNIPRADNVSGLLG
+130 IGDTQRADNVSGLLG
-145 ERELQS
+145 ERELRS

-171 GFNAINGTLGIEYGN
+171 GFNDINGTLGVNYGN

-191 VADGIKE
+191 VADCINS
-198 CLSDNQQLYHIV
+198 CLSDNRKLYHIV
-210 ADEYMIVDLESRTR
+210 ADEYMIIDLESHTK
-224 DDVILLQ
+224 DDVMLLQ
-231 KEICKKIADFII
+231 RKICKKIEEFII
-243 SEKYKVIFT
+243 SEKYKVVFT
-252 VSTGIIHATKLL
+252 ISTGIIYAKMLL
-264 KYYDEYRKMAVF
+264 KYYDEYRKIAVF

-329 DCDSGHVIGAE
+329 DCDSGHMIGAE

-350 KKKEPVSPVEF
+350 KKIEPVSPVEF

-369 LIIPAGRFVLNEAV
+369 LILPAGRYVIDKAV
-383 AMCHEMRQYIPEFK
+383 SMCHEMRQYIPEFK

-407 MKSDIWKDILSSI
+407 VKSDIWKDILSSI
-420 EHYNLPPECLCA
+420 KQYDLPPECLCA

-441 MTSYFNT
+441 MTPYFYK
-448 LRKKFEEKKIQ
+448 LRKKFEEKNLQ
-459 FVLDDFGTGFSNLHC
+459 FVLDDFGTGYSNLHC
-474 ITDMNPNYV
+474 IVNMKPNYV

-499 YEVLNKIVELVHSID
+499 FELLKKIVEMVHSVD
-514 IGICIEGI
+514 IRICIEGI

-545 KPCEKNQFLNQFVF
+545 KPCEKNQFLSKFIFHYMDQENL
-559 NCTEMNREIKGDRTK
+559 TDL
-574 YSDRIE
+574 
-580 IYVK
+580 

>member
-1 MDTDIRKFVNEMAA
+1 MDTDIRKLLKEIAA
-15 EDVIELFAP
+15 EDLIELFAP
-24 SMDDYLYIMDLQK
+24 CMDDYLYIIDLQK
-37 NTFRISQIAVDRF
+37 NTFKISQAAVNRF
-50 MMSGNSF
+50 MISGNSF

-62 SFQLFVYK
+62 SFQYFVYK
-70 EDRTMIAEDL
+70 EDRSMIAEDL
-80 QHIIEGKEK
+80 QCIIEGKEK

-130 IGNIPRADNVSGLLG
+130 IGDTQRADNVSGLLG
-145 ERELQS
+145 ERELRS
-151 YISSHVKDSSS
+151 YISSHIKDSSS
-162 EYLIHIGID
+162 EYLIYIGID
-171 GFNAINGTLGIEYGN
+171 GFNAINGTLGVDYGN

-191 VADGIKE
+191 VADCINS
-198 CLSDNQQLYHIV
+198 CLSDSQKLYHIV
-210 ADEYMIVDLESRTR
+210 ADEYMIIDLESHTK
-224 DDVILLQ
+224 DDVMLLQ
-231 KEICKKIADFII
+231 KKICKKIEEFII
-243 SEKYKVIFT
+243 SEKYKVVFT
-252 VSTGIIHATKLL
+252 ISTGIIYAKMLL
-264 KYYDEYRKMAVF
+264 KYYDEYRKIAVF

-329 DCDSGHVIGAE
+329 DCDSGHMIGAE

-369 LIIPAGRFVLNEAV
+369 LIIPAGRYVLNKAV
-383 AMCHEMRQYIPEFK
+383 SMCHEMRQYIPEFK

-407 MKSDIWKDILSSI
+407 VKSDIWKDILSSI
-420 EHYNLPPECLCA
+420 KQYDLPPECLCA

-441 MTSYFNT
+441 MTLYFYK
-448 LRKKFEEKKIQ
+448 LRKKFEEKNLQ

-474 ITDMNPNYV
+474 IVNMKPNYV
-483 KLDKD
+483 KLDND

-499 YEVLNKIVELVHSID
+499 FELLKKIVEMVHSID
-514 IGICIEGI
+514 IRICIEGI

-545 KPCEKNQFLNQFVF
+545 KPCEKNQFLNKFIF
-559 NCTEMNREIKGDRTK
+559 HCTDQENLTDL
-574 YSDRIE
+574 
-580 IYVK
+580 

>member
-1 MDTDIRKFVNEMAA
+1 MDTDIRKLLKEIAA
-15 EDVIELFAP
+15 EELIELFAP
-24 SMDDYLYIMDLQK
+24 CMDDYLYIIDLQK
-37 NTFRISQIAVDRF
+37 NTFKISEAAVNRF

-62 SFQLFVYK
+62 SFQYFVYK
-70 EDRTMIAEDL
+70 EDRSMIAEDL
-80 QHIIEGKEK
+80 QCIIEGKEK

-130 IGNIPRADNVSGLLG
+130 IGDTQRADNVSGLLG
-145 ERELQS
+145 ERELRS

-171 GFNAINGTLGIEYGN
+171 GFNDINGTLGVNYGN

-191 VADGIKE
+191 VADCINS
-198 CLSDNQQLYHIV
+198 CLSDNRKLYHIV
-210 ADEYMIVDLESRTR
+210 ADEYMIIDLESHTK
-224 DDVILLQ
+224 DDVMLLQ
-231 KEICKKIADFII
+231 KKICKKIEEFII
-243 SEKYKVIFT
+243 SEKYKVVFT
-252 VSTGIIHATKLL
+252 ISTGIIYAKMLL
-264 KYYDEYRKMAVF
+264 KYYDEYRKIAVF

-329 DCDSGHVIGAE
+329 DCDSGHMIGAE

-369 LIIPAGRFVLNEAV
+369 LIIPAGRYVLDKAV
-383 AMCHEMRQYIPEFK
+383 SMCHEMRQYIPEFK

-407 MKSDIWKDILSSI
+407 VKSDIWKDILSSI
-420 EHYNLPPECLCA
+420 KQYDLPPECLCA

-441 MTSYFNT
+441 MTPYFYK
-448 LRKKFEEKKIQ
+448 LRKKFEEKNLQ
-459 FVLDDFGTGFSNLHC
+459 FVLDDFGTGYSNLHC
-474 ITDMNPNYV
+474 IVNMKPNYV

-499 YEVLNKIVELVHSID
+499 FELLKKIVEMVHSVD
-514 IGICIEGI
+514 IRICIEGI

-545 KPCEKNQFLNQFVF
+545 KPCEKNQFLNKFIF
-559 NCTEMNREIKGDRTK
+559 HCTDQENLTDL
-574 YSDRIE
+574 
-580 IYVK
+580 

>member
-1 MDTDIRKFVNEMAA
+1 MDTYIRKLLKEIAA
-15 EDVIELFAP
+15 EDLIELFAP
-24 SMDDYLYIMDLQK
+24 CMDDYLYIIDLQK
-37 NTFRISQIAVDRF
+37 NTFKISQAAVDRF

-62 SFQLFVYK
+62 SFQYFVYK
-70 EDRTMIAEDL
+70 EDRSMIAEDL
-80 QHIIEGKEK
+80 QCIMEGKEK

-130 IGNIPRADNVSGLLG
+130 IGDTQRADNVSGLLG
-145 ERELQS
+145 ERELHS
-151 YISSHVKDSSS
+151 YISSHIKDSSS

-171 GFNAINGTLGIEYGN
+171 GFNAINGTLGVNYGN

-191 VADGIKE
+191 VADCINS
-198 CLSDNQQLYHIV
+198 CLSDNQKLYHIV
-210 ADEYMIVDLESRTR
+210 ADEYMIIDLESHTK
-224 DDVILLQ
+224 DDVMLLQ
-231 KEICKKIADFII
+231 KKICKKIEEFII
-243 SEKYKVIFT
+243 SEKYKVVFT
-252 VSTGIIHATKLL
+252 ISTGIIYAKMLL
-264 KYYDEYRKMAVF
+264 KYYDEYRKIAVF

-329 DCDSGHVIGAE
+329 DCDSGHMIGAE

-369 LIIPAGRFVLNEAV
+369 LIIPVGRYVLDKAV
-383 AMCHEMRQYIPEFK
+383 SMCHEMRQYIPEFK

-407 MKSDIWKDILSSI
+407 VKSDIWKDILSSI
-420 EHYNLPPECLCA
+420 KQYDLPPECLCA

-441 MTSYFNT
+441 MTPYFYK
-448 LRKKFEEKKIQ
+448 LRKKFEEKNIQ

-474 ITDMNPNYV
+474 IVNMKPNYV
-483 KLDKD
+483 KLDNN

-499 YEVLNKIVELVHSID
+499 FELLKKIVEMVHSVD
-514 IGICIEGI
+514 IRICIEGI

-545 KPCEKNQFLNQFVF
+545 KPCEKNQFLNNFIF
-559 NCTEMNREIKGDRTK
+559 HCTDQENLTDL
-574 YSDRIE
+574 
-580 IYVK
+580 

>member
-1 MDTDIRKFVNEMAA
+1 MDTDIRKLLKEIAA
-15 EDVIELFAP
+15 EDLIELFAP
-24 SMDDYLYIMDLQK
+24 CMDDYLYIIDLQK
-37 NTFRISQIAVDRF
+37 NTFKISQAAVNRF
-50 MMSGNSF
+50 MISGNSF

-62 SFQLFVYK
+62 SFQYFVYK
-70 EDRTMIAEDL
+70 EDRSMIAEDL
-80 QHIIEGKEK
+80 QCIIEGKEK

-130 IGNIPRADNVSGLLG
+130 IGDTQRADNVSGLLG
-145 ERELQS
+145 ERELRS
-151 YISSHVKDSSS
+151 YISSHIKDSSS
-162 EYLIHIGID
+162 EYLIYIGID
-171 GFNAINGTLGIEYGN
+171 GFNAINGTLGVDYGN

-191 VADGIKE
+191 VADCINS
-198 CLSDNQQLYHIV
+198 CLSDNQKLYHIV
-210 ADEYMIVDLESRTR
+210 ADEYMIIDLESHTK
-224 DDVILLQ
+224 DDVMLLQ
-231 KEICKKIADFII
+231 KKICKKIEEFII
-243 SEKYKVIFT
+243 SEKYKVVFT
-252 VSTGIIHATKLL
+252 ISTGIIYAKMLL
-264 KYYDEYRKMAVF
+264 KYYDEYRKIAVF

-329 DCDSGHVIGAE
+329 DCDSGHMIGAE

-369 LIIPAGRFVLNEAV
+369 LILPAGRYVLDKAV
-383 AMCHEMRQYIPEFK
+383 SMCHEMRQYIPEFK

-407 MKSDIWKDILSSI
+407 VKSDIWKDILSSI
-420 EHYNLPPECLCA
+420 KQYDLPPECLCA

-441 MTSYFNT
+441 MTPYFYK
-448 LRKKFEEKKIQ
+448 LRKKFEEKNLQ

-474 ITDMNPNYV
+474 IVNMKPNYV
-483 KLDKD
+483 KLDND

-499 YEVLNKIVELVHSID
+499 FELLKKIVEMVHSID

-545 KPCEKNQFLNQFVF
+545 KPCEKNQFLNKFIF
-559 NCTEMNREIKGDRTK
+559 HCTDQENLTDL
-574 YSDRIE
+574 
-580 IYVK
+580 

>member
-1 MDTDIRKFVNEMAA
+1 MDTYIRKLLKEIAA
-15 EDVIELFAP
+15 EDLIELFAP
-24 SMDDYLYIMDLQK
+24 CMDDYLYIIDLQK
-37 NTFRISQIAVDRF
+37 NTFKISQAAVDRF

-62 SFQLFVYK
+62 SFQYFVYK
-70 EDRTMIAEDL
+70 EDRSMIAEDL
-80 QHIIEGKEK
+80 QCIIEGKEK

-130 IGNIPRADNVSGLLG
+130 IGDTQRADNVSGLLG
-145 ERELQS
+145 ERELHS
-151 YISSHVKDSSS
+151 YISSHIKDSSS

-171 GFNAINGTLGIEYGN
+171 GFNAINGTLGVNYGN

-191 VADGIKE
+191 VADCINS
-198 CLSDNQQLYHIV
+198 CLSDNQKLYHIV
-210 ADEYMIVDLESRTR
+210 ADEYMIIDLESHTK
-224 DDVILLQ
+224 DDVMLLQ
-231 KEICKKIADFII
+231 KKICKKIEEFII
-243 SEKYKVIFT
+243 SEKYKVVFT
-252 VSTGIIHATKLL
+252 ISTGIIYAKMLL
-264 KYYDEYRKMAVF
+264 KYYDEYRKIAVF

-306 KSALRNAVANGFEGF
+306 KSELRNAVANGFEGF

-329 DCDSGHVIGAE
+329 DCDSGHMIGAE

-369 LIIPAGRFVLNEAV
+369 LILPAGRYVLNKAV
-383 AMCHEMRQYIPEFK
+383 SMCHEMRQYIPEFK

-407 MKSDIWKDILSSI
+407 VKSDIWKDILSSI
-420 EHYNLPPECLCA
+420 KQYDLPPECLCA

-441 MTSYFNT
+441 MTPYFYK
-448 LRKKFEEKKIQ
+448 LRKKFEEKNIQ
-459 FVLDDFGTGFSNLHC
+459 FVLDDFGTGYSNLHC
-474 ITDMNPNYV
+474 IVNMKPNYV
-483 KLDKD
+483 KLDNN

-499 YEVLNKIVELVHSID
+499 FELLKKIVEMVHSVD
-514 IGICIEGI
+514 IRICIEGI

-545 KPCEKNQFLNQFVF
+545 KPCEKNQFLNNFIF
-559 NCTEMNREIKGDRTK
+559 HCTDQENLTDL
-574 YSDRIE
+574 
-580 IYVK
+580 

>member
-1 MDTDIRKFVNEMAA
+1 MDTDIRKLLKEIAV
-15 EDVIELFAP
+15 EDLIELFAP
-24 SMDDYLYIMDLQK
+24 CMDDYLYIIDLQK
-37 NTFRISQIAVDRF
+37 NTFKISQAAVDRF

-62 SFQLFVYK
+62 SFQYFVYK
-70 EDRTMIAEDL
+70 EDRSMIAEDL
-80 QHIIEGKEK
+80 QCIMEGKEK

-130 IGNIPRADNVSGLLG
+130 IGDTQRADNVSGLLG
-145 ERELQS
+145 ERELRS

-171 GFNAINGTLGIEYGN
+171 GFNAINGTLGVNYGN

-191 VADGIKE
+191 VADCINS
-198 CLSDNQQLYHIV
+198 CLSDNQKLYHIV
-210 ADEYMIVDLESRTR
+210 ADEYMIIDLESHTK
-224 DDVILLQ
+224 DDVMLLQ
-231 KEICKKIADFII
+231 KKICKKIEEFII
-243 SEKYKVIFT
+243 SEKYKVVFT
-252 VSTGIIHATKLL
+252 ISTGIIYAKMLL
-264 KYYDEYRKMAVF
+264 KYYDEYRKIAVF

-289 YFFEKEDYELFL
+289 YFFEKGDYELFL

-306 KSALRNAVANGFEGF
+306 KSELRNAVANGFEGF

-369 LIIPAGRFVLNEAV
+369 LILPAGRYVLDKAV
-383 AMCHEMRQYIPEFK
+383 SMCHEMRQYIPEFK

-407 MKSDIWKDILSSI
+407 VKSDIWKDILSSI
-420 EHYNLPPECLCA
+420 KQYDLPPECLCA

-441 MTSYFNT
+441 MTPYFYK
-448 LRKKFEEKKIQ
+448 LRKKFEEKNIQ
-459 FVLDDFGTGFSNLHC
+459 FVLDDFGTGYSNLHC
-474 ITDMNPNYV
+474 IVNMKPNYV
-483 KLDKD
+483 KLDNN

-499 YEVLNKIVELVHSID
+499 FELLKKIVEMVHSVD
-514 IGICIEGI
+514 IRICIEGI

-545 KPCEKNQFLNQFVF
+545 KPCEKNQFLNNFIF
-559 NCTEMNREIKGDRTK
+559 HCTDQENLTDL
-574 YSDRIE
+574 
-580 IYVK
+580 

>member
-1 MDTDIRKFVNEMAA
+1 MDTDIRKLLKEIAA
-15 EDVIELFAP
+15 EDLIELFALC
-24 SMDDYLYIMDLQK
+24 MDDYLYIIDLQK
-37 NTFRISQIAVDRF
+37 NTFKISQAAVNRF
-50 MMSGNSF
+50 MISGNSF

-62 SFQLFVYK
+62 SFQYFVYK
-70 EDRTMIAEDL
+70 EDRSMIAEDL
-80 QHIIEGKEK
+80 QCIIEGKEK

-130 IGNIPRADNVSGLLG
+130 IGDTQRADNVSGLLG
-145 ERELQS
+145 ERELRS
-151 YISSHVKDSSS
+151 YISSHIKDSSS
-162 EYLIHIGID
+162 EYLIYIGID
-171 GFNAINGTLGIEYGN
+171 GFNAINGTLGVDYGN

-191 VADGIKE
+191 VADCINS
-198 CLSDNQQLYHIV
+198 CLSDNQKLYHIV
-210 ADEYMIVDLESRTR
+210 ADEYMIIDLESHTK
-224 DDVILLQ
+224 DDVMLLQ
-231 KEICKKIADFII
+231 KKICKKIEEFII
-243 SEKYKVIFT
+243 SEKYKVVFT
-252 VSTGIIHATKLL
+252 ISTGIIYAKMLL
-264 KYYDEYRKMAVF
+264 KYYDEYRKIAVF

-329 DCDSGHVIGAE
+329 DCDSGHMIGAE

-369 LIIPAGRFVLNEAV
+369 LILPAGRYVLDKAV
-383 AMCHEMRQYIPEFK
+383 SMCHEMRQYIPEFK

-407 MKSDIWKDILSSI
+407 VKSDIWKDILSSI
-420 EHYNLPPECLCA
+420 KQYDLPPECLCA

-441 MTSYFNT
+441 MTPYFYK
-448 LRKKFEEKKIQ
+448 LRKKFEEKNLQ

-474 ITDMNPNYV
+474 IVNMKPNYV
-483 KLDKD
+483 KLDND

-499 YEVLNKIVELVHSID
+499 FELLKKIVEMVHSID
-514 IGICIEGI
+514 IRICIEGI

-545 KPCEKNQFLNQFVF
+545 KPCEKNQFLNKFIF
-559 NCTEMNREIKGDRTK
+559 HCTDQENLTDL
-574 YSDRIE
+574 
-580 IYVK
+580 

>member
-1 MDTDIRKFVNEMAA
+1 MDTDIRKLLKEIAA
-15 EDVIELFAP
+15 EDLIELFAP
-24 SMDDYLYIMDLQK
+24 CMDDYLYIIDLQK
-37 NTFRISQIAVDRF
+37 NTFKISQAAVNRF
-50 MMSGNSF
+50 MISGNSF

-62 SFQLFVYK
+62 SFQYFVYK
-70 EDRTMIAEDL
+70 EDRSMIAEDL
-80 QHIIEGKEK
+80 QCIIEGKEK

-130 IGNIPRADNVSGLLG
+130 IGDTQRADNVSGLLG
-145 ERELQS
+145 ERELRS
-151 YISSHVKDSSS
+151 YISSHIKDSSS
-162 EYLIHIGID
+162 EYLIYIGID
-171 GFNAINGTLGIEYGN
+171 GFNAINGTLGVDYGN

-191 VADGIKE
+191 VADCINS
-198 CLSDNQQLYHIV
+198 CLSDSQKLYHIV
-210 ADEYMIVDLESRTR
+210 ADEYMIIDLESHTK
-224 DDVILLQ
+224 DDVMLLQ
-231 KEICKKIADFII
+231 KKICKKIEEFII
-243 SEKYKVIFT
+243 SEKYKVVFT
-252 VSTGIIHATKLL
+252 ISTGIIYAKMLL
-264 KYYDEYRKMAVF
+264 KYYDEYRKIAFF

-329 DCDSGHVIGAE
+329 DCDSGHMIGAE

-361 IPLLEETG
+361 SPLLEETG
-369 LIIPAGRFVLNEAV
+369 LIIPAGRYVLNKAV
-383 AMCHEMRQYIPEFK
+383 SMCHEMRQYIPEFK

-407 MKSDIWKDILSSI
+407 VKSDIWKDILSSI
-420 EHYNLPPECLCA
+420 KQYDLPPECLCA

-441 MTSYFNT
+441 MTPYFYK
-448 LRKKFEEKKIQ
+448 LRKKFEEKNLQ

-474 ITDMNPNYV
+474 IVNMKPNYV
-483 KLDKD
+483 KLDND

-499 YEVLNKIVELVHSID
+499 FELLKKIVEMVHSID
-514 IGICIEGI
+514 IRICIEGI

-545 KPCEKNQFLNQFVF
+545 KPCEKNQFLNKFIF
-559 NCTEMNREIKGDRTK
+559 HCTDQENLTDL
-574 YSDRIE
+574 
-580 IYVK
+580 

>member
-1 MDTDIRKFVNEMAA
+1 MDTDIRKLLKEIAA
-15 EDVIELFAP
+15 EDLIELFAP
-24 SMDDYLYIMDLQK
+24 CMDDYLYIIDLQK
-37 NTFRISQIAVDRF
+37 NTFKISQAAVNRF
-50 MMSGNSF
+50 MISGNSF
-57 DDAVN
+57 GDAVN
-62 SFQLFVYK
+62 SFQYFVYK
-70 EDRTMIAEDL
+70 EDRSMIAEDL
-80 QHIIEGKEK
+80 QCIIEGKEK

-130 IGNIPRADNVSGLLG
+130 IGDTQRADNVSGLLG
-145 ERELQS
+145 ERELRS
-151 YISSHVKDSSS
+151 YISSHIKDSSS
-162 EYLIHIGID
+162 EYLIYIGID
-171 GFNAINGTLGIEYGN
+171 GFNAINGTLGVDYGN

-191 VADGIKE
+191 VADCINS
-198 CLSDNQQLYHIV
+198 CLSDSQKLYHIV
-210 ADEYMIVDLESRTR
+210 ADEYMIIDLESHTK
-224 DDVILLQ
+224 DDVMLLQ
-231 KEICKKIADFII
+231 KKICKKIEEFII
-243 SEKYKVIFT
+243 SEKYKVVFT
-252 VSTGIIHATKLL
+252 ISTGIIYAKMLL
-264 KYYDEYRKMAVF
+264 KYYDEYRKIAVF

-329 DCDSGHVIGAE
+329 DCDSGHMIGAE

-369 LIIPAGRFVLNEAV
+369 LIIPAGRYVLNKAV
-383 AMCHEMRQYIPEFK
+383 SMCHEMRQYIPEFK

-407 MKSDIWKDILSSI
+407 VKSDIWKDILSSI
-420 EHYNLPPECLCA
+420 KQYDLPPECLCA

-441 MTSYFNT
+441 MTPYFYK
-448 LRKKFEEKKIQ
+448 LRKKFEEKNLQ

-474 ITDMNPNYV
+474 IVNMKPNYV
-483 KLDKD
+483 KLDND

-499 YEVLNKIVELVHSID
+499 FELLKKIVEMVHSID
-514 IGICIEGI
+514 IRICIEGI

-545 KPCEKNQFLNQFVF
+545 KPCEKNQFLNKFIF
-559 NCTEMNREIKGDRTK
+559 HCTDQENLTDL
-574 YSDRIE
+574 
-580 IYVK
+580 